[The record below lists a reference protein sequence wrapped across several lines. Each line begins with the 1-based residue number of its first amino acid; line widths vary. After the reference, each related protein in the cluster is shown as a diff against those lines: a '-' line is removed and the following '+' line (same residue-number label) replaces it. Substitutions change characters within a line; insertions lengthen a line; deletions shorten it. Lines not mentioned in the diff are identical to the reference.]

1 MLFITNKTKFK
12 PNKCYYGYRRYLLS
26 LSLSLILLAI
36 HSYWQTS
43 PSLAAEKIGF
53 KLGIFE
59 PSLPITEIRNYAETG
74 KIGDRLKTWLK
85 FISQENQQIIKQILH
100 IQLPLD
106 NLALEELFKTE
117 IGQNFLLNI
126 AQAIAL
132 PQNLSLAALH
142 SAIIQGNQS
151 SEGLSILSF
160 LEAYPQTNINIKL
173 IKAVNVVK
181 TVSLPE
187 KNLTI
192 AQNSQLKDNLI
203 STKFWQLAVKYQ
215 VIATKNKQYNSC
227 LFGDSI
233 SSALGNSL
241 GEQNFNFAISGM
253 STVSLIE
260 QLKLLIPT
268 GVKCDKAIIAI
279 GTNDALY
286 DISNEMFIKNLQ
298 KTIALTRKLNPK
310 EIILIPAFYSTIA
323 ATYQP
328 NMAGSISRV
337 DEINYLIYQVAE
349 GENLPVEAEAI
360 QPLFAHKEL
369 KHNLTID
376 GVHLNDKGLE
386 IYRKALLKII
396 NYQTSRSRN
405 I

>member
-1 MLFITNKTKFK
+1 MSFLPKFK
-12 PNKCYYGYRRYLLS
+12 RFKFYQRHRRSILS
-26 LSLSLILLAI
+26 LSISLLLLI
-36 HSYWQTS
+36 MHSYWQTA
-43 PSLAAEKIGF
+43 PSFAAEKIAL

-59 PSLPITEIRNYAETG
+59 QSLPISEIRKYAETG
-74 KIGDRLKTWLK
+74 KAVDRLKTWLNL
-85 FISQENQQIIKQILH
+85 IGEENQQIVKQILQ
-100 IQLPLD
+100 IKLPLD
-106 NLALEELFKTE
+106 NLALEQLFKTE
-117 IGQNFLLNI
+117 IGKNFLLDI
-126 AQAIAL
+126 AQAIVL
-132 PQNLSLAALH
+132 PQNLSIAALH

-160 LEAYPQTNINIKL
+160 LEAYPQPKLSINTL
-173 IKAVNVVK
+173 K
-181 TVSLPE
+181 TVDVIKTASLPE
-187 KNLTI
+187 ESVKI
-192 AQNSQLKDNLI
+192 AQNSHLKDNLS
-203 STKFWQLAVKYQ
+203 STKYWKVAVQYQ
-215 VIATKNKQYNSC
+215 VLASQNKQYNSC

-268 GVKCDKAIIAI
+268 GVKCEKAIIAI

-286 DISNEMFIKNLQ
+286 DISDEMFIKNLQ
-298 KTIALTRKLNPK
+298 QTIILTRKLNPK
-310 EIILIPAFYSTIA
+310 EIILIPAFYSTLA
-323 ATYQP
+323 ASYQP

-337 DEINYLIYQVAE
+337 DEINDLLYQVAE
-349 GENLPVEAEAI
+349 AENLPVEVEAI

-386 IYRKALLKII
+386 IYRKALVKII
-396 NYQTSRSRN
+396 NYQSSRSRN